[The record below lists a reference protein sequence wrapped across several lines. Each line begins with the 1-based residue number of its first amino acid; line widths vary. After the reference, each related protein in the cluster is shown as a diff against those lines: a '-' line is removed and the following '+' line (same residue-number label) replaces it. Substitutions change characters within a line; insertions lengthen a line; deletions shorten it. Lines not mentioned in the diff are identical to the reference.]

1 MKLAVLSDIH
11 SNYEAFKSCVQYL
24 EKIKVDAYVFL
35 GDYIGDLP
43 CPEKTMM
50 LMEEI
55 RKKRRCYI
63 IRGNKEEYILNGLGG
78 DHPEWDG
85 YPSVVGMLRYSFEHA
100 REKDKAFFDS
110 LPIESTIKIEGY
122 PDIRICHG
130 SIDSTKGEIEKESAE
145 FFKNIPEKY
154 ILCGHTHKAK
164 VTYVADKIIWN
175 PGPVGL
181 PTGGEMAARCMVLH
195 GKNHDWKP
203 EYLEIPYDVDA
214 EVKSMRAEGLFYIA
228 PYWSVVTED
237 LLKGGTVGQGRV
249 LRHAMLLCEN
259 ETGHCEWPK
268 IPECY
273 MKKAVDE
280 LLYME

>member
-1 MKLAVLSDIH
+1 MKLGVLSDIH
-11 SNYEAFKSCVQYL
+11 SNYEAFKSCIQYL
-24 EKIKVDAYVFL
+24 ESIKVDAYIFL

-43 CPEKTMM
+43 CPERTMV

-55 RKKRRCYI
+55 RKKRKCFI
-63 IRGNKEEYILNGLGG
+63 IRGNKEEYILNGLGS

-100 REKDKAFFDS
+100 REKDKAFFKS
-110 LPIESTIKIEGY
+110 LPIQRTVSIEGY

-130 SIDSTKGEIEKESAE
+130 SIESAKGEIEKESLE
-145 FFKNIPEKY
+145 YFKDIPEKY

-164 VTYVADKIIWN
+164 VTYVAGKTIWN

-181 PTGGEMAARCMVLH
+181 PTGGEMSARCMVLH

-237 LLKGGTVGQGRV
+237 LLKGGTVGQGKV
-249 LRHAMLLCEN
+249 LRLAMKLCAD

-268 IPECY
+268 IPEKY
-273 MKKAVDE
+273 MKKAVNE